1 MTILGH
7 SYIRIS
13 FYSMAMTALLLM
25 FLTRFELTDSV
36 TLLNDYGHFFI
47 IGLFAATIANA
58 TGAGGGIVF
67 LPAFVLLGLSVPQAL
82 ATSFAIQCFGMT
94 SGSLTWLALVR
105 RESYRESRKEDHCWG
120 QLNSVLWLALPPALC
135 GLLLAQKVMPTPP
148 FNVHYLFSAFSIV
161 IGLLMLYRL
170 RLTGK
175 TGSPSLKLSQKALIV
190 LSSFIGGIITW
201 WLSIGVGEI
210 LAIVLLMV
218 GFNIRFSITVAV
230 IVSAASVWLAL
241 PHYLNLADTINYK
254 VLLFAAPAALFG
266 GFIARHL
273 AVAISA
279 VRLKMAL
286 SLWIT
291 LSGLLY
297 LVVPR

>member
-1 MTILGH
+1 
-7 SYIRIS
+7 
-13 FYSMAMTALLLM
+13 MAMTALLMM
-25 FLTRFELTDSV
+25 FLTQFDLHDSV
-36 TLLNDYGHFFI
+36 ELVSNYGHFFI

-94 SGSLTWLALVR
+94 SGTLTWLALAR
-105 RESYRESRKEDHCWG
+105 RESSKADHCWD
-120 QLNSVLWLALPPALC
+120 QLNSVLWLTLPAAMC
-135 GLLLAQKVMPTPP
+135 GLLLAQKTMPTPP
-148 FNVHYLFSAFSIV
+148 FNVHYLFSIFSIT

-170 RLTGK
+170 RLTDRIR
-175 TGSPSLKLSQKALIV
+175 SPSLKLSQKALIV

-297 LVVPR
+297 LLLPH

>member
-1 MTILGH
+1 MTKLGH

-13 FYSMAMTALLLM
+13 FYSMAMTVLLSM
-25 FLTRFELTDSV
+25 FLWRFDLTDGLSLV
-36 TLLNDYGHFFI
+36 SEYGHFFI

-94 SGSLTWLALVR
+94 SGTLTWLALAR
-105 RESYRESRKEDHCWG
+105 RESRYEGHCWG
-120 QLNSVLWLALPPALC
+120 QLNSVLWLTLPAAWA
-135 GLLLAQKVMPTPP
+135 GLLLAQNAMPTPP

-170 RLTGK
+170 RHTDK
-175 TGSPSLKLSQKALIV
+175 TGSPSLNIVQKTLIV
-190 LSSFIGGIITW
+190 VSSFIGGIITW

-286 SLWIT
+286 SLWII

-297 LVVPR
+297 LLLPH